1 MWIVAAILS
10 AVFAGI
16 TAIFSKCGVKEADS
30 DVATAVRTSVVL
42 VLAWLIVLL
51 TGAGARL
58 GAIGLRSWIFLALSG
73 TATGV
78 SWLCYYY
85 AIGHGQ
91 VSVVVPIDRLSILVT
106 VFFSLIVFKEKLS
119 AKAWAGLAL
128 LTAGAVLMA
137 VFT

>member
-1 MWIVAAILS
+1 MR
-10 AVFAGI
+10 G
-16 TAIFSKCGVKEADS
+16 KEADS

-58 GAIGLRSWIFLALSG
+58 GAIGLCSWIFLALSG

-128 LTAGAVLMA
+128 LTAAAVLLG

>member
-1 MWIVAAILS
+1 MR
-10 AVFAGI
+10 G
-16 TAIFSKCGVKEADS
+16 KEADS

-42 VLAWLIVLL
+42 VLAWLIALL

-58 GAIGLRSWIFLALSG
+58 GAIGLRSWIFLVLSG
-73 TATGV
+73 IATGA

-119 AKAWAGLAL
+119 AKAWAGLVL